1 MTTYLSS
8 VTTLH
13 TAQQENIL
21 QRHLT
26 VIYQTTEYAK
36 KKLTIL
42 HRDVKF
48 LAPISYTRTIDVG
61 PRPARHH
68 HLAWSEDPLFVSE
81 GHDAHSSTYS
91 SVRASSSIK
100 YSTRGMILKTT
111 YLLTYSLK
119 VIL

>member
-68 HLAWSEDPLFVSE
+68 HLAWSEDPLFFYPKFCFIFIHDETFFGSASVS
-81 GHDAHSSTYS
+81 
-91 SVRASSSIK
+91 INK
-100 YSTRGMILKTT
+100 YSCKTILDLTRYGHI
-111 YLLTYSLK
+111 
-119 VIL
+119 VVAF